1 MVVVME
7 WMQDTVG
14 CTLESAA
21 ERVVITVVV
30 VVAHLALGF
39 DVYFD
44 VFSLNPVVARWS
56 TTFVFDV
63 DEIGVGAA
71 AIVSLGDVYLGLSV
85 LLITGLTA
93 VVLDVNG
100 ISGFAAV
107 DIDIDICLSWTA
119 VATVMLAL
127 GYCNVRWLILTFL
140 CGDLSQEICHVLRRL
155 LRLSDRG
162 VDVLTQ

>member
-1 MVVVME
+1 MMVVME

-30 VVAHLALGF
+30 VVAHFALGF

-44 VFSLNPVVARWS
+44 VFSLNPVVACWS

-71 AIVSLGDVYLGLSV
+71 SIVSLGDVYLGLSV

-93 VVLDVNG
+93 IVLDVNG
-100 ISGFAAV
+100 VSGFAAV
-107 DIDIDICLSWTA
+107 DIDVDICLSRTTVA
-119 VATVMLAL
+119 VIML
-127 GYCNVRWLILTFL
+127 
-140 CGDLSQEICHVLRRL
+140 VLAY
-155 LRLSDRG
+155 
-162 VDVLTQ
+162 

>member
-7 WMQDTVG
+7 WMQNTVG

-44 VFSLNPVVARWS
+44 VFSLNPVVARGS

-63 DEIGVGAA
+63 DEVRVGAA
-71 AIVSLGDVYLGLSV
+71 AIVSLGDVYLGLAV
-85 LLITGLTA
+85 VLITGLTA

-100 ISGFAAV
+100 VSGFAA
-107 DIDIDICLSWTA
+107 IDIDVDIALSWTA
-119 VATVMLAL
+119 VAAVVLVL
-127 GYCNVRWLILTFL
+127 DHGDVR
-140 CGDLSQEICHVLRRL
+140 
-155 LRLSDRG
+155 
-162 VDVLTQ
+162 